1 MHVELAPHGVKVDGV
16 KVATLNPGSYRTD
29 LMNECLKP
37 NRVGDRKSN
46 SVPVKAIK
54 NIDENLQIGPI
65 KGSR

>member
-1 MHVELAPHGVKVDGV
+1 MHVELAPHGV
-16 KVATLNPGSYRTD
+16 KVATLNPGSYRTV

-46 SVPVKAIK
+46 SAPVKAIK
-54 NIDENLQIGPI
+54 NIDENNLQIGPI